1 MKYITTILGILFCSS
16 TIDSLIVLNFINDFA
31 VIHNRGSIII
41 YLPTIDVPKKLL
53 IDQQKSMTSNIF
65 VESKKHYN

>member
-1 MKYITTILGILFCSS
+1 MQYITTILGILFCSS
-16 TIDSLIVLNFINDFA
+16 TIDSLIILNFINDFA

-41 YLPTIDVPKKLL
+41 YLPTTDVPKKLL

-65 VESKKHYN
+65 DESKKHYN